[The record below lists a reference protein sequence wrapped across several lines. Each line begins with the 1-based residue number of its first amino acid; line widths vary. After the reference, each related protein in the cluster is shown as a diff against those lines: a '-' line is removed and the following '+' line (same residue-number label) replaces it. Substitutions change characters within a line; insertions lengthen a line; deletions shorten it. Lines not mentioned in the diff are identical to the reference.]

1 MCNCPMCDDFD
12 EMEPCEGRTLT
23 RSLLMVVVDRLG
35 RVTDTTVVSQRSE
48 VGQGIL
54 GSKTGRGKYD
64 MWWYDWVVK
73 TLLSSCMSVG
83 RFGLSL
89 TEHHDMKCLTITH
102 HSFVPFHYS
111 LVLCTT

>member
-54 GSKTGRGKYD
+54 GTKTGRGKYD
-64 MWWYDWVVK
+64 MLYDVIVK
-73 TLLSSCMSVG
+73 TLLSSYMSSDS
-83 RFGLSL
+83 SL
-89 TEHHDMKCLTITH
+89 TENCNMSYLVIT
-102 HSFVPFHYS
+102 
-111 LVLCTT
+111 